1 MMALTFLTQVARK
14 SLKPIGQGVGSKS
27 HLRDDGFGTKGLR

>member
-1 MMALTFLTQVARK
+1 MMALTFLTLVACK
-14 SLKPIGQGVGSKS
+14 LLKPICQGVGSKS